1 MPQLTGSR
9 PRLLTT
15 KEAADLLR
23 VSQRT
28 ITQWIAED
36 RIPYVRLPSSSDRQ
50 SFRIPLAG
58 LLRTLSGN
66 FDLAREL
73 EMLDKQTAAAN
84 LTEEQVMDI
93 FKD

>member
-15 KEAADLLR
+15 REAADLLR

-28 ITQWIAED
+28 ITQWIADD
-36 RIPYVRLPSSSDRQ
+36 RIPYVRLPAAGDRP
-50 SFRIPLAG
+50 SYRIPLTG

-66 FDLAREL
+66 FDLASDL
-73 EMLDKQTAAAN
+73 ADLDENNAATG

>member
-9 PRLLTT
+9 PQLLTT

-36 RIPYVRLPSSSDRQ
+36 RIPYVRLPAAGERPT
-50 SFRIPLAG
+50 FRIPLAG
-58 LLRTLSGN
+58 LLRTLTGN
-66 FDLAREL
+66 FDLASEL
-73 EMLDKQTAAAN
+73 ADLDQRTAAVK

>member
-28 ITQWIAED
+28 ITQWITED
-36 RIPYVRLPSSSDRQ
+36 RIPYVRLPQAGDR
-50 SFRIPLAG
+50 SAYRIPLAA
-58 LLRTLSGN
+58 LLRTLTGN
-66 FDLAREL
+66 FDLASEL
-73 EMLDKQTAAAN
+73 HELDQQTTAAG
-84 LTEEQVMDI
+84 LTDDQVI
-93 FKD
+93 QISKN